1 MLGFQQTL
9 RQPGIWLC
17 VTLALAAALVVAAC
31 GPATPPDADSPPII
45 TDTTTIDVN
54 IANRATTSTR
64 EDLRAT
70 QGDTVS
76 LRFISDEAGEVHLHG
91 YNLTAAISPTQPGNI
106 TFTADTAGAFGLN
119 FHIYASENPTESG
132 DSSHGHSDDH
142 GDYHYAT
149 AENAAIESELPIS
162 VSITTEVQN
171 GGDVYVRILT
181 GNWRWAPEQ
190 VDQPHAPGEG
200 HAHIYVDGEKIS
212 RVFEP
217 FYQLTGLAP
226 GEHEI
231 RVTLN
236 SNDHHELL
244 VSRKTAE
251 SATLVTI
258 PDSASNAHASAADH
272 GHQESVTPTVVVE
285 VHLGNLEVYPR

>member
-9 RQPGIWLC
+9 RRPGIRRC

-31 GPATPPDADSPPII
+31 GPTTPPDADSPPII
-45 TDTTTIDVN
+45 TDTTTIDIN

-70 QGDTVS
+70 QGDAVS
-76 LRFISDEAGEVHLHG
+76 LRFTSDEAGEVHLHG
-91 YNLTAAISPTQPGNI
+91 YDLTAAISPTQPGDI

-119 FHIYASENPTESG
+119 FHIYASENATDRG
-132 DSSHGHSDDH
+132 DSSHGHGDDH
-142 GDYHYAT
+142 HAT
-149 AENAAIESELPIS
+149 VETATIESELPIS
-162 VSITTEVQN
+162 VSITAEVQT

-236 SNDHHELL
+236 SNNHHELL
-244 VSRKTAE
+244 VSGKAVE

-258 PDSASNAHASAADH
+258 PGSADNAHASAADH
-272 GHQESVTPTVVVE
+272 GHQESITPTVVAE